1 MSEHQYYEFLAIDRP
16 LSESEM
22 KQLRRTSSRAE
33 ITSTS
38 FINVYNWGD
47 FRGDE
52 TTLMKNYFD
61 LHLYRANWGTSRF
74 MVRLP
79 KRFVDQSRFDV
90 FLRSS
95 EVATLIDA
103 GENIILDIVHYAE
116 DEWYEFDDGLDRL
129 SPFVPLRYDLIG
141 GDLRLL
147 YIIWLAAVED
157 GSLREEVLEPLP
169 GLAPL
174 SGALKNFAKLMR
186 IDSDLIQAAAER
198 QVGDDDIEISSD
210 SVLKVLSAIPESR
223 KTKLLHLL
231 YEGAPHLSIELRS
244 FVRRVILSNL
254 NKKPVERR
262 SVLDLRDR
270 AEAIR
275 IHRKSAE
282 AARVEAKRKQVELE
296 KKQAQRKRI
305 DAIVRMGLD
314 NAWRAVED
322 EINRRNRDGYNEA
335 ADMLSDL
342 KQLSKENGTMRQFE
356 IQLSA
361 LRRRHP
367 HKKVLLEI
375 LRARFF

>member
-22 KQLRRTSSRAE
+22 EQLRRTSSRAE

-52 TTLMKNYFD
+52 ITLMKNYFD

-174 SGALKNFAKLMR
+174 SGALKNFSKLMR

-198 QVGDDDIEISSD
+198 KVGDDDIEMSSD

-282 AARVEAKRKQVELE
+282 AARAEAKRKQVELE
-296 KKQAQRKRI
+296 KKQAQRRRI